1 MAVSSTNGISFS
13 GLSSGLDTDS
23 IISQLVNIEKAPI
36 QRMTAQ
42 QKTLRDRAELYS
54 QFATKITGI
63 ASAGNQL
70 TTLGTFSAISA
81 SSSDNA
87 VAAVTVD
94 PGATLAGSFNL
105 TVSKLAQSQKL
116 SSSAQ
121 TSATAGLGYTGSFNV
136 NGKAVTVEATDSI
149 TSIAQKVNGLG
160 VGVTASVIDGG
171 TNNAYLT
178 FTSGTTGLTG
188 KPQLSDL
195 TGTILNSLGML
206 NGTSSIRESITNG
219 AVGTKLTA
227 STTALGTL
235 MGATGLTDQTVQ
247 INGVSVTLN
256 LQTDSLQGVA
266 DKINAAS
273 TGATASVVSITESG
287 TTKYRLEIK
296 NPSST
301 PTFTDSGNTLS
312 ALGIL
317 QNGAANSLV
326 EAQDA
331 AYTIDGVSL
340 TSSTNSIKGVV
351 PGATLTLIKANVT
364 TPEKSTI
371 SLTSDT
377 DTISNRVQS
386 FITSFNE
393 TAAFIDQYSQFDE
406 KSFATGPLFGDST
419 VRQFLSTFTVSLFDN
434 VAGATGDYK
443 NAASIGMRLN
453 SKGTIDFDTS
463 VFKTALQKDPEGVRK
478 IFQNSGS
485 SANSALTFVSAA
497 STAKPSG
504 TTPYGIDITQVAT
517 KTNYLAATTKTG
529 PNTVSEVLTF
539 SGALMSSTN
548 YALNIDVGA
557 SLSDIV
563 SKINSDSRLRDLVS
577 ASDNGGKLQVES
589 KRFGTSGR
597 FNLVSNQSPLGSNS
611 GVGFSAGS
619 LVDGL
624 DIAGTIA
631 GQAATG
637 SGQFLTGATGN
648 SVANGLQ
655 IQYTGLTTG
664 VVGSMSYVRGVSGS
678 INESLKTFT
687 DSLNG
692 LAVAGQDVYKKQ
704 ADDLQKEIDRI
715 NIRAKQKGDD
725 LKAKFIAMESRMN
738 TLKSQGSALSQLFAS
753 ANSSN

>member
-23 IISQLVNIEKAPI
+23 IVSQLVSIEKAPI
-36 QRMTAQ
+36 QRMSAQ

-70 TTLGTFSAISA
+70 TTLGTFSAITA

-87 VAAVTVD
+87 VASVTVE

-116 SSSAQ
+116 SSGAQSSAI
-121 TSATAGLGYTGSFNV
+121 AGLGYTGSFNV

-149 TSIAQKVNGLG
+149 TAIAQKVNTLG

-188 KPQLSDL
+188 KPQLSDV
-195 TGTILNSLGML
+195 TGSILNTLGVL
-206 NGTSSIRESITNG
+206 NATSSIRESISNG
-219 AVGTKLTA
+219 AAGTKLTA

-273 TGATASVVSITESG
+273 TGATASVVSITENGS
-287 TTKYRLEIK
+287 TKYRLEIK

-301 PTFTDSGNTLS
+301 PTFTDAGNTLS

-317 QNGAANSLV
+317 QSGAANELV
-326 EAQDA
+326 QAQDA

-340 TSSTNSIKGVV
+340 TSSTNSIKGVI
-351 PGATLTLIKANVT
+351 PGASLTLVKANVT

-371 SLTSDT
+371 SMSSDA

-393 TAAFIDQYSQFDE
+393 TAAFIDQYSQFDD
-406 KSFATGPLFGDST
+406 KTFATGPLFGDST
-419 VRQFLSTFTVSLFDN
+419 VRQFLSTFTVSLFN
-434 VAGATGDYK
+434 NIEGATGDYR

-463 VFKTALQKDPEGVRK
+463 AFKTALQKDPEGVRK

-485 SANSALTFVSAA
+485 SANNALTFVSAA
-497 STAKPSG
+497 STAKPSALV
-504 TTPYGIDITQVAT
+504 PYDINITQAAT
-517 KTNYLAATTKTG
+517 KTSYVAATTKTG
-529 PNTVSEVLTF
+529 ANTVSEILTF
-539 SGALMSSTN
+539 SGGLFGSSN

-557 SLSDIV
+557 TMSDIV
-563 SKINSDSRLRDLVS
+563 SKINSDSRLKDLVI
-577 ASDNGGKLQVES
+577 ASDNGGKLQVDS
-589 KRFGTSGR
+589 KKFGTSGR
-597 FNLVSNQSPLGSNS
+597 FSLVSNQSPLGTNS

-648 SVANGLQ
+648 TVANGLQ
-655 IQYTGLTTG
+655 IQYTGVTTG
-664 VVGSMSYVRGVSGS
+664 SVGSMSYVRGLSGS
-678 INESLKTFT
+678 INEALKTFT

-692 LAVAGQDVYKKQ
+692 LAVSGQDVFKRQ
-704 ADDLQKEIDRI
+704 ADDLQKDIDRI
-715 NIRAKQKGDD
+715 NQRATQKSDD

-738 TLKSQGSALSQLFAS
+738 SMKSQGNALAQLFAS
-753 ANSSN
+753 SNSSN

>member
-1 MAVSSTNGISFS
+1 MTSTSSNGISFS

-23 IISQLVNIEKAPI
+23 IISQLVSIEKAPI

-54 QFATKITGI
+54 QFATRIGGI

-70 TTLGTFSAISA
+70 TTLGTFSAITA
-81 SSSDNA
+81 SSSDTA
-87 VAAVTVD
+87 VASVFVD
-94 PGATLAGSFNL
+94 AGATLAGSYNL

-116 SSSAQ
+116 SSGAQ
-121 TSATAGLGYTGSFNV
+121 TSASAGLGYTGSFAV
-136 NGKAVTVEATDSI
+136 NGKAVNVEATDSI
-149 TSIAQKVNGLG
+149 TTIAQKVNGLG

-195 TGTILNSLGML
+195 NGTILNTLGVL
-206 NGTSSIRESITNG
+206 NGTSAVRESITNG
-219 AVGTKLTA
+219 AAGTKLTA

-235 MGATGLTDQTVQ
+235 MGTTGLTDQTVQ

-273 TGATASVVSITESG
+273 TGATASVVSITENGS
-287 TTKYRLEIK
+287 TKYRLEIK

-301 PTFTDSGNTLS
+301 PTFTDSGNTLAS
-312 ALGIL
+312 LGIL
-317 QNGAANSLV
+317 QAGAANQLV

-331 AYTIDGVSL
+331 TYTLDGVSL
-340 TSSTNSIKGVV
+340 TSSTNNIKGVV
-351 PGATLTLIKANVT
+351 PGATLTLLKANLT

-371 SLTSDT
+371 NLTSDT
-377 DTISNRVQS
+377 DTISNRVQG
-386 FITSFNE
+386 FVTAFND

-406 KSFATGPLFGDST
+406 ASFATGPLFGDST
-419 VRQFLSTFTVSLFDN
+419 VRQFLSTFTVSMFN
-434 VAGATGDYK
+434 TIPGATGDYR

-463 VFKTALQKDPEGVRK
+463 VFKAALAKDPEGVRK
-478 IFQNSGS
+478 IFQNSGT

-504 TTPYGIDITQVAT
+504 TSPYDVHVTQLAT
-517 KTNYLAATTKTG
+517 KTSYLAATTKTG

-539 SGALMSSTN
+539 GGALLGSTN
-548 YALNIDVGA
+548 YTLNIDVGA
-557 SLSDIV
+557 TMTDIV
-563 SKINSDSRLRDLVS
+563 NKINSDSKLKDLVV
-577 ASDNGGKLQVES
+577 ASDNGGKLQIES

-597 FNLVSNQSPLGSNS
+597 FTLVSNQSPLGTNS
-611 GVGFSAGS
+611 GVGFTAGS

-648 SVANGLQ
+648 TVANGLQ

-664 VVGSMSYVRGVSGS
+664 LVGSMTYVQGLSGS
-678 INESLKTFT
+678 INEALKTFT
-687 DSLNG
+687 DSING
-692 LAVAGQDVYKKQ
+692 LAVAGQDAFKKQ
-704 ADDLQKEIDRI
+704 ADDLQKDIDRI
-715 NIRAKQKGDD
+715 NLRANQKSDD

-738 TLKSQGSALSQLFAS
+738 SLKSQGNALSRLFATSSTS
-753 ANSSN
+753 A